1 MTTHS
6 TKYFV
11 IVALTLSLL
20 LHLITAV
27 PVMWDGDL
35 SWETITALVRE
46 KIHQL
51 VHPDTPDQVLERK
64 KAKAIPH
71 VTLKLGS
78 PPASQ
83 AHMPNIMTIRLIHDI
98 PPAPKPVVAQTIIK
112 PHGPAKAKPMKRPLP
127 SAADQREQASSNL
140 YDELMN
146 APSPKAV
153 PPADDSVNSTIQV
166 ALDSEDKTDRSYSLK
181 NSLIDDSTVHIE
193 ASAEPIKAP
202 KSKIPIP
209 TNEPPTFPVQ
219 LQATYRTSVNGF
231 GVNLDSE
238 WRMEGRRYNVTQ
250 QGSVFGF
257 HGIVSSDG
265 NLTEQGL
272 QPEYFQISINNK
284 VWRFAKFDR
293 QSMIMTYGR
302 TTKPKTMPFNNSIQD
317 ITSLGFQM
325 ALAYG
330 DKAQDIQLT
339 MGTGIYNL
347 HFELTDE
354 ELLKLPVGKVRT
366 IRVKGVSSGGNSV
379 VTADVWLAPDYRNMP
394 VKIRVNWES
403 YKIELSLSSL
413 AIEGKTIFGK
423 KPQAAPE
430 QQTMPS
436 NFAPKL
442 EGTPDQLPQL
452 PDEF

>member
-6 TKYFV
+6 KKYFV

-20 LHLITAV
+20 LHLIAAV
-27 PVMWDGDL
+27 PVLWDGEL
-35 SWETITALVRE
+35 SWQAIIASLRE
-46 KIHQL
+46 KIQQL
-51 VHPDTPDQVLERK
+51 IHPDTPDEVLARK
-64 KAKAIPH
+64 KAKAVPR
-71 VTLKLGS
+71 VTLKLS
-78 PPASQ
+78 PLQPTQ
-83 AHMPNIMTIRLIHDI
+83 AGVPNIITIRLIQEQ
-98 PPAPKPVVAQTIIK
+98 PVVRVQPHITAAEHIKPKATKPITPSEVANHAQTNN
-112 PHGPAKAKPMKRPLP
+112 
-127 SAADQREQASSNL
+127 DL
-140 YDELMN
+140 YDDLMN
-146 APSPKAV
+146 APSSPT
-153 PPADDSVNSTIQV
+153 PAAPSDDSVNSTIQV

-193 ASAEPIKAP
+193 ASTAPIKAP
-202 KSKIPIP
+202 TSKIPLP
-209 TNEPPTFPVQ
+209 NNEAPTFPVQ
-219 LQATYRTSVNGF
+219 LQATYRTSVAGF
-231 GVNLDSE
+231 GINMDSE
-238 WRMEGRRYNVTQ
+238 WRMEGRRYNITQ
-250 QGSVFGF
+250 QGSAFGF
-257 HGIVSSDG
+257 HGIVTSDG
-265 NLTEQGL
+265 SLTEQGL
-272 QPEYFQISINNK
+272 QPENFQISINNK

-293 QSMIMTYGR
+293 QTMTMTYGR

-317 ITSLGFQM
+317 ISSLGFQM

-347 HFELTDE
+347 HFELADE

-366 IRVKGVSSGGNSV
+366 IRIKGVSSGGNSV
-379 VTADVWLAPDYRNMP
+379 VTADVWLAPDYRNIP

-423 KPQAAPE
+423 KPQATP
-430 QQTMPS
+430 QTQTMPS

-452 PDEF
+452 PDDL